1 MNLVG
6 DVTVGTVVSGATLLS
21 LAGFIW
27 RTAAWKTKQD
37 EVRKADVAARLL
49 ADAANDKAHAAIIAT
64 LGNGAPGTVVRVPTC
79 ERLHAVIEREI
90 GVVRDDIREV
100 REIVQAKK

>member
-1 MNLVG
+1 MG
-6 DVTVGTVVSGATLLS
+6 GEVTVGTVISGATLAS

-27 RTAAWKTKQD
+27 RTAVWKTKQD
-37 EVRKADVAARLL
+37 VERKAEAAAREL
-49 ADAANDKAHAAIIAT
+49 ADAANEGAHNKIMAT

-90 GVVRDDIREV
+90 GVVRDDIRDL
-100 REIVQAKK
+100 REIVQAKN